1 MDICFDREEKVLS
14 APEIALEH
22 LNALG
27 WLLRAVFLILV
38 YVVPYE

>member
-1 MDICFDREEKVLS
+1 MDVCFDREEKVLS
-14 APEIALEH
+14 APKIALEH